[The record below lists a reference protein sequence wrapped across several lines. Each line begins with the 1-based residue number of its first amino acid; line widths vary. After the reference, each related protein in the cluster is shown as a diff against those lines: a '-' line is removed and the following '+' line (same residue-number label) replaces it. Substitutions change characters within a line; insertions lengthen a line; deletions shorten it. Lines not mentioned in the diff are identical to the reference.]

1 MIIYFERKY
10 RMLEKYRVR
19 LISFL
24 IRGFF
29 FLITFFLQ
37 YLNNLQFLFST
48 S

>member
-1 MIIYFERKY
+1 MIIHFERKY

-29 FLITFFLQ
+29 FLIFFLQ